1 MLIPLKKPSNGGFE
15 IKTRISEIFSS
26 IQGEG
31 KLLGRRQVFVRFTGC
46 NLNCNYCD
54 TSLSR
59 DPGYGEEFDIDALYE
74 KINELIT
81 PDFHSISFT
90 GGEPLLH
97 ADFIK
102 EFLEKYPLPALLE
115 TNGSLPDEMA
125 KLTELVQYVSMD
137 VKLPEHEAV
146 SDWDD
151 LMNQEIKSIKL
162 LIKKGINSYCKLVV
176 QPSTTTDTVACI
188 AARIRDEI
196 QDTSK
201 ISLVVQP
208 VSPLELWAGK
218 THKLLEIS
226 EKAGEY
232 LDVLTIPQV
241 HKLLNLR

>member
-1 MLIPLKKPSNGGFE
+1 M
-15 IKTRISEIFSS
+15 KTTISEIFSS

-31 KLLGRRQVFVRFTGC
+31 KLIGRRQVFVRFTGC

-54 TSLSR
+54 TPLSR
-59 DPGYGEEFDIDALYE
+59 DPDYGDEFEIDTLHQ
-74 KINELIT
+74 KIDELIT
-81 PDFHSISFT
+81 PDFHSVSFT

-102 EFLEKYPLPALLE
+102 NFLEKYPLPSMLE
-115 TNGSLPDEMA
+115 TNGSLPGELV
-125 KLTELVQYVSMD
+125 KLTELVDCVSMD

-146 SDWDD
+146 SNWDD
-151 LMNQEIKSIKL
+151 LLDQEIKSIKI
-162 LIKKGINSYCKLVV
+162 LIEKGINSYCKLVV
-176 QPSTTTDTVACI
+176 QPSTTTETVAFI
-188 AARIRDEI
+188 ASRIKDEI
-196 QDTSK
+196 PDNHK

-208 VSPLELWAGK
+208 ASPLDMWAGK

-226 EKAGEY
+226 EKAGEH